1 MEIDDFDHRSPR
13 EGLMKDIFAIHQAE
27 YESPP
32 LRAASASAVVKLLGE
47 HTASSEGL
55 VLAAAI
61 SFDMKIAVSLRKDS
75 SIRFFAADLGERK
88 RSSVS
93 SLKYKREDRW
103 ANHVK
108 SIYDYMGK
116 LYDFQGKGLNVTI
129 SGNIPPGLGLGIS
142 AAINTAT
149 ALALNALFEID
160 LRNEEVSELACK
172 AQSVFFEKPVPIFD
186 YLAMTSPGNRSL
198 SIIDTRT
205 AKRRAV
211 QFLDPSWNLILT
223 DSRVP
228 RGSTEAELKQRAED
242 SARCLHYLAPRG
254 GRTLRDIK
262 MSELDDLMGIL
273 PESVRRRCIHIVEE
287 TSRVIEIED
296 ALSRQDAAAFGRI
309 INKSHASL
317 RNHYEI
323 SCPEVDWLVKRSQ
336 ELDGV
341 LCSRMTG
348 PGFGGCI
355 VSVMK
360 TEALDEYRKRL
371 EEYERIFGFKAQLYE
386 TTINGGMRLISP

>member
-1 MEIDDFDHRSPR
+1 
-13 EGLMKDIFAIHQAE
+13 MKDIFAIHQAE
-27 YESPP
+27 YETLPVNV
-32 LRAASASAVVKLLGE
+32 ASAPAVVKLLGE

-61 SFDMKIAVSLRKDS
+61 SFEMRVAVSLRKDS

-88 RSSVS
+88 RASVG

-108 SIYDYMGK
+108 SIYDYMGRM
-116 LYDFQGKGLNVTI
+116 YDFQGKGLNVTI
-129 SGNIPPGLGLGIS
+129 SGSIPPGLGLGIS
-142 AAINTAT
+142 AAVNSAS
-149 ALALNALFEID
+149 ALALSGLFGLN
-160 LRNEEVSELACK
+160 LRNEEISELACK

-186 YLAMTSPGNRSL
+186 YLAMTSPGIRSL

-205 AKRRAV
+205 AKRRGV
-211 QFLDPSWNLILT
+211 QFLDSSWNLVLT

-228 RGSTEAELKQRAED
+228 RTSTEVELKQRVED
-242 SARCLHYLAPRG
+242 STKCLHYLAPRG

-262 MSELDDLMGIL
+262 MSELDDLMGVL
-273 PESVRRRCIHIVEE
+273 PEAVRRRCMHIVEE
-287 TSRVIEIED
+287 TGRVFESEE
-296 ALSRQDAAAFGRI
+296 ALARQDAMAFGRI

-336 ELDGV
+336 ELEGV

-355 VSVMK
+355 ASIMK
-360 TEALDEYRKRL
+360 TEALDEFKKRL

-386 TTINGGMRLISP
+386 TAINGGMRLVSS